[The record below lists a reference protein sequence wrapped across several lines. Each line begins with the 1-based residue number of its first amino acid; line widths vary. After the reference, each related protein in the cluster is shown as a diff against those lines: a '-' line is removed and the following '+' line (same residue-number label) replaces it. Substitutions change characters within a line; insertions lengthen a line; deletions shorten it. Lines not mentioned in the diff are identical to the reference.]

1 MIKLRAGQQLTDQI
15 WTTLKDVQLDLVNA
29 FSQSE
34 IKGLTNWAAL
44 AENKLRLVVTRSELD
59 RLVLTPR
66 LVAIA
71 STSAVSVQLLQMAIS
86 ELTDAV
92 DRWNMEINE
101 LEAWRQ
107 RWIAADYLVAPDT
120 NVYMHWR
127 ELFNEVDWHA
137 VAKIPAMEDLHVVIP
152 MQIVDE
158 LDNLKQR
165 APTAEAKTQAR
176 KTMAKMA
183 NLFADSSQSPTR
195 RIHPPTDDHG
205 SVTLEVL
212 ADPIGHERLSIADD
226 EIVSRLVALQA
237 LSSRKVRVVTYDFG
251 MAFRAR
257 QNGLEVIHLE

>member
-1 MIKLRAGQQLTDQI
+1 MIKLRAGQQLTDHVLVTFQE
-15 WTTLKDVQLDLVNA
+15 VQRVLVNA
-29 FSQSE
+29 FGQSE
-34 IKGLTNWAAL
+34 IKGLTEWARQ
-44 AENKLRLVVTRSELD
+44 AEDMLRLVVPRSELD

-66 LVAIA
+66 LVAV
-71 STSAVSVQLLQMAIS
+71 SSAPSVSIPLRQMAIS

-92 DRWNMEINE
+92 DRWKTEINE
-101 LEAWRQ
+101 LEACRD

-120 NVYMHWR
+120 NVYMHWP
-127 ELFNEVDWHA
+127 ELFNQVDWHA

-165 APTAEAKTQAR
+165 APTADAKTQAR
-176 KTMAKMA
+176 KTMAKMSE
-183 NLFADSSQSPTR
+183 LFADSSQSPTR
-195 RIHPPTDDHG
+195 RLHPPTDDHG

-237 LSSRKVRVVTYDFG
+237 LSNRTVRVATYDFG

-257 QNGLEVIHLE
+257 QSGLEVIHLE